1 MLLTTLPSRASTES
15 LLLARSENRYTAQVR
30 FANQSVEFDWLL
42 AGDDDTLFLMDN
54 VVDLV
59 RDLDPNEPYY
69 LTDALPANGLSC
81 TLLEEASERGPSDCI
96 KTPPAA
102 PCTRAVLED
111 PSVCHSENPTQRQGH
126 FDIPP
131 GTVWGFGQSGM
142 LVSRGLLRSISEED
156 MLGCEYCNVTD
167 FCHTYN
173 DGQGVCNGGGCYGGG
188 DVRLGECFWRFAG
201 NRAGIGPTVPY
212 SHKDV
217 KVFGHH
223 LGDILA
229 HAEQVIRGEACDEK
243 CHFVLDRVISTDIHH
258 ATPEEYRRLTHEFS
272 TRYGHAKRVLH
283 GHHAATI
290 KMIGVEA
297 ASLSEILLSNRT
309 SEPEHREADQNSTVH
324 GSGRLLIAAA
334 TWSGGHHLVQA
345 SKAWRQPVNSFIV
358 TNGTV
363 ATNGS
368 TYAMHRNTYHPEFG
382 TREVW
387 VEFPDHIDPRCAGCA
402 GEQTHGTP
410 ACPVPANCGW
420 CGQTGNGCRYHEQ
433 RYVVTPSLA
442 NQTFFPD
449 YDWLLYADA
458 ETIWFAENV
467 LEMLAHID
475 PSEPWYFSESMFPFS
490 NNNCVFPGH
499 PALVKDGCTY
509 SPAPNPVC
517 SHKTFLGDHA
527 TCAFAVAQDKD
538 LNATKHPRAPG
549 QVWNG
554 GNWGLIVSRGLMASI
569 SVDEWLDCALCR
581 NGAACYGGGDC
592 RIGECIWRY
601 GTGPTLPDRNYSAPG
616 IRHYRLGELKSE
628 DYVSTLKAYAA
639 ENKCDETCKF
649 DFTHPLALNIH
660 STSQFLE
667 LEMAY
672 RALEP
677 LVREGSS
684 RLE

>member
-173 DGQGVCNGGGCYGGG
+173 EGQGVCNGGGCYGGG

-272 TRYGHAKRVLH
+272 TRYGHAKRALH
-283 GHHAATI
+283 GRHSAAIMQGAAGANTSAADTPSLSLGFSLEVAVLVVGQPKVETPLVFESIRSRILDRLRAKQHRVHVFLCEDPLTLQDSWTALSLERLRPFERFAIDANSQLERNLKCFEKLEQQNFDWFVRTRPDLVLWDDVPDLEHLDDGAIHARLLSAVNITGLHFGTFNTAFDTDKCNGDVCGRPEGCTTCAVFEDQLALVPRSAAQAYFNAF
-290 KMIGVEA
+290 KMLEGASGSCWPTNGFPEGFFTRAVLRGGGRFVPLTLEA
-297 ASLSEILLSNRT
+297 RLWGRLAGMHENVPILEHASLS
-309 SEPEHREADQNSTVH
+309 
-324 GSGRLLIAAA
+324 
-334 TWSGGHHLVQA
+334 
-345 SKAWRQPVNSFIV
+345 K
-358 TNGTV
+358 
-363 ATNGS
+363 
-368 TYAMHRNTYHPEFG
+368 
-382 TREVW
+382 
-387 VEFPDHIDPRCAGCA
+387 
-402 GEQTHGTP
+402 
-410 ACPVPANCGW
+410 NC
-420 CGQTGNGCRYHEQ
+420 T
-433 RYVVTPSLA
+433 
-442 NQTFFPD
+442 
-449 YDWLLYADA
+449 
-458 ETIWFAENV
+458 
-467 LEMLAHID
+467 
-475 PSEPWYFSESMFPFS
+475 
-490 NNNCVFPGH
+490 
-499 PALVKDGCTY
+499 
-509 SPAPNPVC
+509 
-517 SHKTFLGDHA
+517 
-527 TCAFAVAQDKD
+527 
-538 LNATKHPRAPG
+538 
-549 QVWNG
+549 
-554 GNWGLIVSRGLMASI
+554 
-569 SVDEWLDCALCR
+569 
-581 NGAACYGGGDC
+581 
-592 RIGECIWRY
+592 
-601 GTGPTLPDRNYSAPG
+601 
-616 IRHYRLGELKSE
+616 
-628 DYVSTLKAYAA
+628 
-639 ENKCDETCKF
+639 
-649 DFTHPLALNIH
+649 
-660 STSQFLE
+660 
-667 LEMAY
+667 
-672 RALEP
+672 
-677 LVREGSS
+677 
-684 RLE
+684 